1 MRKTIL
7 LLVLAATAAAAS
19 AQTYKWRDSSGRIQY
34 SDTPPPASAKDIQQL
49 RKVPGS
55 AGAASAASGS
65 KSLAEQDADFRK
77 RLGEKQEA
85 DAKQAKAEEEERIRA
100 RNCEQAKGQLAA
112 LEAGG
117 RMVQLDAK
125 GERIALDDA
134 DREQAKLESRKAVEN
149 WCK

>member
-1 MRKTIL
+1 MFNRQL
-7 LLVLAATAAAAS
+7 HH
-19 AQTYKWRDSSGRIQY
+19 
-34 SDTPPPASAKDIQQL
+34 SDHQ
-49 RKVPGS
+49 
-55 AGAASAASGS
+55 
-65 KSLAEQDADFRK
+65 
-77 RLGEKQEA
+77 A
-85 DAKQAKAEEEERIRA
+85 DAGDRNRRDGKQAKAEEEERIRA